1 MYIEEVIVMLVHQ
14 DTSQTQEHLLEI
26 LEALVQELLGMMETT
41 IQQDNIGLQEVT
53 TEHIQETE
61 EHLQEVVREQEVQE
75 TTVTLNQE
83 EVHLVVIPT
92 QTLEVLRE
100 VIHRVEVHQ
109 EIIHLK
115 EVQDRLQVEI
125 QVVTLQIE
133 VIVIQP
139 EAIRQAEVHREVIQ
153 AEVVE
158 DLLQEVQEADDNNTC
173 F

>member
-1 MYIEEVIVMLVHQ
+1 MGHLLLVQDALRMCIEEVIVMLAHQ
-14 DTSQTQEHLLEI
+14 DTNRTQEHLLEI
-26 LEALVQELLGMMETT
+26 LEVLVQEVLEMTETT
-41 IQQDNIGLQEVT
+41 IQQDNTGLQEV
-53 TEHIQETE
+53 
-61 EHLQEVVREQEVQE
+61 VKEQEVQE

-100 VIHRVEVHQ
+100 VIHQVEVHQ

-115 EVQDRLQVEI
+115 EVQDR
-125 QVVTLQIE
+125 LQIE